1 MRTEDFKK
9 VNGYSNKFWGW
20 GNEDDD
26 MYNRI
31 MCAGMEVTRPK
42 MEIGRYKTIKHKQE
56 IINPRRKQI
65 ELSNLK
71 KYIYG
76 SSFHSDGLKNL
87 K

>member
-1 MRTEDFKK
+1 
-9 VNGYSNKFWGW
+9 
-20 GNEDDD
+20 

-31 MCAGMEVTRPK
+31 MCAGMEVIRPK
-42 MEIGRYKTIKHKQE
+42 KEIGRYKSIRHKQE
-56 IINPRRKQI
+56 IMNPRRK
-65 ELSNLK
+65 EVEHRNLK